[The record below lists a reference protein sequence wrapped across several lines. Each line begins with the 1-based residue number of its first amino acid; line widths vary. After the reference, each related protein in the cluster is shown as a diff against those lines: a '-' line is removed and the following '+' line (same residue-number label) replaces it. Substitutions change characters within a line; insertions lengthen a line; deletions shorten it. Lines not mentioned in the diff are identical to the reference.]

1 MNKELDEKLCAKYP
15 KIFVDRHGDMRTTAM
30 CWGFDCNDGWYNLIN
45 GLCNSIQSYLDNNPH
60 LKVTQVIATQ
70 VKEKFGRLC
79 FYYMGG
85 DKTIHGM
92 VRLAEHLSYFTCEE
106 CGSMD
111 KVTQTSGWVYTR
123 CEPCHIKLGTFD
135 KIANDDIEGIGI

>member
-1 MNKELDEKLCAKYP
+1 MMNKELDEKLCAKYP
-15 KIFVDRHGDMRTTAM
+15 KIFADRHGDMRTTAM
-30 CWGFDCNDGWYNLIN
+30 CWGFDCNDGWYNLLN
-45 GLCNSIQSYLDNNPH
+45 GLCDSIQSYLDNNPH

-70 VKEKFGRLC
+70 VKEKYGGLR

-85 DKTIHGM
+85 DGTIHGM
-92 VRLAEHLSYFTCEE
+92 VWLAEHLSYLMCEE

-123 CEPCHIKLGTFD
+123 CESCHIKLGTFD
-135 KIANDDIEGIGI
+135 NIVKDENT